1 MHKALFTAALLA
13 SALSLPLA
21 AHADTLDLFTITGTP
36 DPLFG
41 GPSTMTF
48 TLPASPDAIESIGAG
63 GVDGG
68 FFIPGTFPVTIDG
81 QASTASF
88 DFLSANLLFIG
99 PGLTISAPSLGNFT
113 LVGALLYDGSSSDP
127 TFKTGTFNLR
137 EFIGSGTNPYTLTI
151 TPETADAPEPSTLIL
166 LGTGTLSL
174 IGFAAWRKRTL
185 HSSIASFQDPA

>member
-1 MHKALFTAALLA
+1 MPKALFTAALLA

-36 DPLFG
+36 DPFSG
-41 GPSTMTF
+41 GPSAITF
-48 TLPASPDAIESIGAG
+48 TLPASPEAIESIGAG

-88 DFLSANLLFIG
+88 DFLSANLIFVG
-99 PGLTISAPSLGNFT
+99 PGLSISAPSLGEFT
-113 LVGALLYDGSSSDP
+113 LVGAVLYDGFSSDP

-137 EFIGSGTNPYTLTI
+137 EFTGPGTPYTLTI
-151 TPETADAPEPSTLIL
+151 TPETADAPEPSTLTL

-185 HSSIASFQDPA
+185 HSSTESCQDPA